1 MPPHSQA
8 RTGLEIDLANHTIR
22 LVRSFDAPAD
32 LVFKAWTTPEHIR
45 CWWDAAGKPL
55 EACEI
60 DLRAGGAFRFVSS
73 DHPDRPF
80 AGVYR
85 EITPPCRL
93 VFEALNSTGSVLFD
107 SKDGKTRMTVEITCK
122 SAEQLEQFL
131 AVGVDVGTSQ
141 TLDNLVAYIQRQG
154 VPA

>member
-55 EACEI
+55 ETCEI

-80 AGVYR
+80 AGVYQ

-93 VFEALNSTGSVLFD
+93 VFEALNSIGSVLFD
-107 SKDGKTRMTVEITCK
+107 TQDGKTRMTVEIACK